1 MATISQLNGD
11 DLQAKKATY
20 SPTSMYNIGEGDSYV
35 ENGDGTVTITRVWD
49 GVTYTETVPENVPLN
64 TLDANMSNIVRS
76 EIEKTLN
83 LLNPWSAIRKGSV
96 YTVNSNGEFVGQV
109 TSDPRPWNYSNR
121 DITITLPAGTY
132 TISAKI
138 VSGAESDSF
147 GVQVWSSDGEQFAQL
162 ENSGQT
168 ATFTITEQTV
178 VGVEFKPYQATVQM
192 MLNRGS
198 AAYPFQTYSGKI
210 VHEIQVPI
218 YFSTTNTSPAS
229 IIGGDW
235 TRLGSFSIGSNTVYA
250 WRKA

>member
-1 MATISQLNGD
+1 MATISKLNGD

-64 TLDANMSNIVRS
+64 TLDAYMSEKARDEIVR
-76 EIEKTLN
+76 TLN
-83 LLNPWSAIRKGSV
+83 LLNPWSGTGIGDR
-96 YTVNSNGEFVGQV
+96 YTINDEGQFVGINS
-109 TSDPRPWNYSNR
+109 SDSRSWGYNNS
-121 DITITLPAGTY
+121 DVFIMLPAGTY
-132 TISAKI
+132 TVSIEI
-138 VSGAESDSF
+138 VSGTKNPAF
-147 GVQVWSSDGEQFAQL
+147 LTQAWRSDGTWLFSL
-162 ENSGQT
+162 DDSGET
-168 ATFTITEQTV
+168 ATFTLTEPTTI
-178 VGVEFKPYQATVQM
+178 GVMTKIYTATVQI
-192 MLNRGS
+192 MLNSGNHI
-198 AAYPFQTYSGKI
+198 YPFIPYSGQI

>member
-11 DLQAKKATY
+11 DLQA
-20 SPTSMYNIGEGDSYV
+20 
-35 ENGDGTVTITRVWD
+35 TVTITRVWD

-83 LLNPWSAIRKGSV
+83 LCAGIVSKNVQPTHTIFNIGS
-96 YTVNSNGEFVGQV
+96 
-109 TSDPRPWNYSNR
+109 YS
-121 DITITLPAGTY
+121 AGTY
-132 TISAKI
+132 TIA
-138 VSGAESDSF
+138 VSGEGDDRAYLYSGGTNLGQIPQGARKTFSISSESSLSIDVY
-147 GVQVWSSDGEQFAQL
+147 GAGDTIQIMLV
-162 ENSGQT
+162 SGYH
-168 ATFTITEQTV
+168 
-178 VGVEFKPYQATVQM
+178 GYPYI
-192 MLNRGS
+192 
-198 AAYPFQTYSGKI
+198 PYSGKI

-235 TRLGSFSIGSNTVYA
+235 TSLGSFSIGGNTVYA